1 MGMTFVQPEQGPIVV
16 EFYNPPAFTPDI
28 GVDVV
33 LSMFAL
39 AGVMLLFA
47 VVGGLV
53 VGGVVVGI
61 RRARESSA
69 PLPPDARSRG
79 LGL

>member
-1 MGMTFVQPEQGPIVV
+1 MMFMQPDQGPIVV
-16 EFYNPPAFTPDI
+16 EVYEPPAFAPDI
-28 GVDVV
+28 SADVV
-33 LSMFAL
+33 LGMFAL

-47 VVGGLV
+47 AVGSLV
-53 VGGVVVGI
+53 VAAVVIGI

>member
-1 MGMTFVQPEQGPIVV
+1 MQPDQGPIVV
-16 EFYNPPAFTPDI
+16 EFYTQPAITPDI
-28 GVDVV
+28 GVEVV

-47 VVGGLV
+47 A
-53 VGGVVVGI
+53 VGGVVVGAVVVGF
-61 RRARESSA
+61 RRFRESSA

>member
-1 MGMTFVQPEQGPIVV
+1 MVMQPDQGAIVV
-16 EFYNPPAFTPDI
+16 EVFTQPEITPDI

-33 LSMFAL
+33 LGMFSL
-39 AGVMLLFA
+39 AGVMIVAA

-53 VGGVVVGI
+53 VGAIFVGI
-61 RRARESSA
+61 RRIGESS
-69 PLPPDARSRG
+69 PLPTAPKDRG

>member
-1 MGMTFVQPEQGPIVV
+1 MMFIQPDEGPIVV
-16 EFYNPPAFTPDI
+16 EIYRQPEFAPDI
-28 GVDVV
+28 GVEVV

-47 VVGGLV
+47 AVGGIVVGA
-53 VGGVVVGI
+53 VVVGI
-61 RRARESSA
+61 RRARDSSA